1 MRLKALASISIL
13 LVLTQGLLSAQEG
26 RGTISGTVTDST
38 GASVAG
44 ADIRVLNT
52 QTGATASARSNES
65 GSYTIPYLLPGIYDL
80 MAEFSGFKKTERR
93 GIEVR
98 VGDVL
103 NVGVVL
109 EVGSHTES
117 VQVSAA
123 TPLLE
128 SSNVSLGQVVD
139 QRRLTELPI
148 QVGNAEEL
156 VLLTPGVVNTTNLKA
171 RKTSFANAAS
181 QFSADGGAQFSNE
194 FTIDG
199 VPNTFSAGSS
209 PNNPVVA
216 FQPPQSA
223 VREFKVQTSAFDAT
237 VGHTPGAVVN
247 LITQS
252 GTNEF
257 HGEAH
262 EWIINSAL
270 DAPTFFVNKA
280 SLKKQVYQDNRYG
293 ASIGGPLT
301 IPRLYN
307 GRNKTFFYY
316 AWEANKWGKPTSNS
330 GRVPTEA
337 EKNGDL
343 TNLMG
348 TGQIYNPFST
358 RPDFSSAGH
367 FLRDPFKCTGGIP
380 VPLNLD
386 RTQPQTGGQN
396 CNIIPATLIDP
407 VAQNIMAFYAPPNQ
421 PTQGTKLNYTRATN
435 DMFDYYVHFLRFD
448 HNFSQ
453 NNRMFVRLDYDHQ
466 TEDQS
471 DFYGNLATGILFT
484 RINRGVA
491 VDEVLVL
498 SPSHVLNLRYGLTN
512 GETPERRRSMGFNVA
527 SLGYSPSLLAL
538 LDPKV
543 TTFPN
548 VFIGTSALKKPC
560 QGSCTGTFS
569 GFGNFRLGDGTI
581 TGIVHNLAATLD
593 SLRGK
598 HNLRYGADLRLY
610 RSFGIAGGYDVSPGF
625 QFLPTYT
632 RATDTSANV
641 AGQDFAAF
649 LLGIPSGQ
657 MQRSASYATQDKFL
671 GLFIQDDW
679 KLTPKLTLNMGLRY
693 EYESPETERFN
704 RAIRG
709 FDRSTPNPIEAQ
721 ASANYAGNP
730 IPQLPV
736 DQFRVLGGLMFTGPG
751 ARGMWEGQTANFLPR
766 LGVAYQITHNTVLR
780 AGYGIFFDTIGI
792 NRSLAIQTGFTATT
806 PIVPSLD
813 DGQHFIATTANPLP
827 NGLLAPAGASAGLTT
842 NLGQS
847 LSVYPI
853 QRKQP
858 YAQRWSFGAQRLL
871 PGQFLLDISYVGNRG
886 LHLPV
891 DRELNPINPQYL
903 SRSPEHDN
911 ATIAFLSQTVPNPFS
926 GLNSV
931 YPKTITRADLLRPYP
946 EFASILETQ
955 SIGYSWY
962 HALQLRAEK
971 RFSHGY
977 TLNVAYTWGKTTE
990 ATSFLNPAD
999 LDPGY
1004 SISANDRPHRLVIS
1018 GVYELP
1024 LGRRRPIAS
1033 NIPKPLDYVIGG
1045 WQLNG
1050 VVANQSGPPLAFGDV
1065 ILRGSVNDIALPS
1078 DQRSIDR
1085 WFNANVFER
1094 DPRKQLDST
1103 YQIRTFPF
1111 YISKVRGDGQSKWD
1125 LSLIKYFPLTER
1137 VRLQFRAETYDF
1149 MNHPNFDAPNMDPTN
1164 AKFGVVSSQ
1173 GGLSREFQF
1182 ALKLTF

>member
-1 MRLKALASISIL
+1 MRLKALASISIF
-13 LVLTQGLLSAQEG
+13 LVLTEGVLWAQEG
-26 RGTISGTVTDST
+26 RGTISGTVTDAT
-38 GASVAG
+38 GASIAG
-44 ADIRVLNT
+44 ADVRVQNT

-80 MAEFSGFKKTERR
+80 TAEFSGFKKTERR

-103 NVGVVL
+103 SVGVVL
-109 EVGSHTES
+109 EVGSHTEN

-181 QFSADGGAQFSNE
+181 QFSADGGVQFSNE

-223 VREFKVQTSAFDAT
+223 VSEFKVQTSAFDAT

-262 EWIINSAL
+262 EWLINSAL
-270 DAPTFFVNKA
+270 DAPTFFINKA
-280 SLKKQVYQDNRYG
+280 GLKKQVYQDNRYG
-293 ASIGGPLT
+293 ASIGGPLG
-301 IPRLYN
+301 IPKLYN
-307 GRNKTFFYY
+307 GKNKTFFYY

-343 TNLMG
+343 SNLMG

-358 RPDFSSAGH
+358 RPDPSSPGH
-367 FLRDPFKCTGGIP
+367 FLRDPFKCSGGVP
-380 VPLNLD
+380 VPLNGD
-386 RTQPQTGGQN
+386 HTQTGGQN
-396 CNIIPATLIDP
+396 CNIIPAALIVP
-407 VAQNIMAFYAPPNQ
+407 VAKNIMAFYAPPNL
-421 PTQGTKLNYTRATN
+421 PTQGAKLNYARATN

-512 GETPERRRSMGFNVA
+512 GETPEHRRSTGFDVA
-527 SLGYSPSLLAL
+527 SLGYSPNLLSL
-538 LDPKV
+538 LDPRT

-548 VFIGTSALKKPC
+548 VYIATKALTKPC

-581 TGIVHNLAATLD
+581 TGMVHDLAATLD
-593 SLRGK
+593 SLHGK

-610 RSFGIAGGYDVSPGF
+610 RSFGIAGGYDVSPGY

-632 RATDTSANV
+632 LGPNDNSASV

-657 MQRSASYATQDKFL
+657 MQRSASYATQDKFV
-671 GLFIQDDW
+671 GLFVQDDW

-709 FDRSTPNPIEAQ
+709 FDRTTPNPIEAQ
-721 ASANYAGNP
+721 ARANYAPNP
-730 IPQLPV
+730 IPELPL
-736 DQFRVLGGLMFTGPG
+736 DQFHVLGGLMFTGPG

-766 LGVAYQITHNTVLR
+766 FGVVYQITHSTVLR

-806 PIVPSLD
+806 PIVASLD
-813 DGQHFIATTANPLP
+813 NGQHFIATTADPFP
-827 NGLLAPAGASAGLTT
+827 NGLLAPAGASGGLAT

-847 LSVYPI
+847 LSVYPVH
-853 QRKQP
+853 RKQP
-858 YAQRWSFGAQRLL
+858 YAQRWALGVQRLL
-871 PGQFLLDISYVGNRG
+871 PGQFLVDISYVGNRG

-891 DRELNPINPQYL
+891 DRDLNPINPQYL
-903 SRSPEHDN
+903 SRSPERDN
-911 ATIAFLSQTVPNPFS
+911 ATIAFLKQTFANPFF

-946 EFASILETQ
+946 EFGSITETQ
-955 SIGYSWY
+955 PIGYSWY
-962 HALQLRAEK
+962 HALQFRAEK

-990 ATSFLNPAD
+990 ATSLLNPAD
-999 LDPGY
+999 LDPLY

-1024 LGRRRPIAS
+1024 FGRRRPFGS
-1033 NIPKPLDYVIGG
+1033 NLPKPLDYVIGG
-1045 WQLNG
+1045 WQLNA
-1050 VVANQSGPPLAFGDV
+1050 VVTNQSGPPLAFGDV
-1065 ILRGSVNDIALPS
+1065 ILRGSINDIALSS
-1078 DQRSIDR
+1078 DLRSVDR
-1085 WFNANVFER
+1085 WFNTSVFET
-1094 DPRKQLDST
+1094 DPNKQLDPT

-1111 YISKVRGDGQSKWD
+1111 YISKVRSDGQSKWD
-1125 LSLIKYFPLTER
+1125 ISLIKFFSLTER
-1137 VRLQFRAETYDF
+1137 VHLQFRAETYDF
-1149 MNHPNFDAPNMDPTN
+1149 LNHPNFDTPNMNPTDKN
-1164 AKFGVVSSQ
+1164 FGVVSSQ